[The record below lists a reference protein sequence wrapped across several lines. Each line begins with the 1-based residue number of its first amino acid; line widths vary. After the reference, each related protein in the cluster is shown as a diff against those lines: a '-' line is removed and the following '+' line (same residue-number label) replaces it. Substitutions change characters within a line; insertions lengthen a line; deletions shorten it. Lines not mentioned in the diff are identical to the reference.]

1 MCAVSLWRNNDKD
14 LRRRW
19 KKSILSR
26 KSFVVWNGPARV
38 FSLFRH
44 IRGIYVVTQ
53 KNNGA
58 ERDLCRI
65 KENNYKSTDTRST
78 IIDIECNKQQQK
90 YLLQEKHMQKK
101 LFFTKPLIEDWT
113 IIFNNINSK
122 TINIQNLKKRTNN
135 FTYDICR
142 NPKKTKKN
150 IECFFSSNF
159 PRQIWMMSKMFCEM
173 RHFLRTGERSATQI
187 SHFLCR

>member
-1 MCAVSLWRNNDKD
+1 MKKQWQRFK
-14 LRRRW
+14 
-19 KKSILSR
+19 KETEKSILSR

>member
-1 MCAVSLWRNNDKD
+1 MKKQWQRFK
-14 LRRRW
+14 
-19 KKSILSR
+19 KETEKSILLR

-101 LFFTKPLIEDWT
+101 T
-113 IIFNNINSK
+113 IFHKTTHWRLNNNINSK

-135 FTYDICR
+135 FTYNICK

-150 IECFFSSNF
+150 MEFFSSSNF